1 MEKVIAKSGI
11 SGSTLK
17 LIAIFTMLIDHIA
30 ATVILQMINNGD
42 RWTNALLISTGV
54 MRSIGRMAFP
64 VFCFLLVEGFKYTH
78 SREKYAARMFI
89 FALISEIPFDLAIN
103 NTVLEF
109 KSNNVFFTLLL
120 GLLAITVLDWL
131 KSVDKIEKA
140 SSAVKWFFVTLIR
153 CIVMVSVVLVM
164 MIIAE
169 FVLCCDYGA
178 AGVGCIVMMYL
189 LSSNRDVAFAVAVIL
204 LGLFSGTIE
213 FFALFMLIPL
223 RYYNGKRGISLKYV
237 FYAFTVG
244 IFCTVSDMQAC
255 YGCCSHL
262 TE

>member
-17 LIAIFTMLIDHIA
+17 LIAIFTMLIDHTA
-30 ATVILQMINNGD
+30 ATVILQMINNGIGGQ
-42 RWTNALLISTGV
+42 TLIDIYWV

-131 KSVDKIEKA
+131 KSVDKIEKS
-140 SSAVKWFFVTLIR
+140 SSAVKWFFITLIR
-153 CIVMVSVVLVM
+153 CIVMVSVVLVI

-169 FVLCCDYGA
+169 FVFCCDYGA

-189 LSSNRDVAFAVAVIL
+189 LSLNREICGGSHTAWTF
-204 LGLFSGTIE
+204 
-213 FFALFMLIPL
+213 L
-223 RYYNGKRGISLKYV
+223 RYHRV
-237 FYAFTVG
+237 
-244 IFCTVSDMQAC
+244 FCTVYAYTSSLLQWKKRNF
-255 YGCCSHL
+255 S
-262 TE
+262 